1 MMIHDSRYSW
11 VRLLLSVLIALIGNV
26 GMWAV
31 VMVMPAMQTELGV
44 DRGEIS
50 LPYTTTMVGFA
61 LGNYLIGRL
70 VDRFGIV
77 LTLIFAACLNAAAF
91 WATSFSNSLFW
102 ISMFQI
108 LLGFGTAATF
118 GPLIADVSQWFLK
131 RRGIAVAIAAS
142 GNYLSG
148 AIWPYALSG
157 TLTESGWRTVYEI
170 LAALC
175 LLIMVPLSLLLW
187 RKVDDAS
194 VAVSDHL
201 SSARLAGLPVSTR
214 SLVWLLG
221 IAGIGCCVAMSMPQV
236 HIVAYCVDLGYGP
249 AVGAEM
255 LSLMLLGGVVSRLIA
270 GALSDRLG
278 GLRTL
283 FISSTLQCVGLVL
296 FLPYDGLVSLY
307 VVSALFGLSQ
317 GGIVPSYA
325 IIVREYLPAK
335 KAGEQVGFVL
345 MATIVGMALGGWL
358 SGYIYELGGSYSW
371 AFVNGIGWNVLN
383 IAIIGFLLWRARTPM
398 IAAPA

>member
-77 LTLIFAACLNAAAF
+77 WTLIFAACLNAAAF

-194 VAVSDHL
+194 VAVSDQL

-214 SLVWLLG
+214 SLVW
-221 IAGIGCCVAMSMPQV
+221 
-236 HIVAYCVDLGYGP
+236 
-249 AVGAEM
+249 
-255 LSLMLLGGVVSRLIA
+255 LMLLGGVVSRLIA

-283 FISSTLQCVGLVL
+283 FISSTLQCVGLVF

-383 IAIIGFLLWRARTPM
+383 IAIIGFLLWRAHTPM